1 MTARC
6 SLDTTPSAVLSP
18 VPSIQAVAQGY
29 QTVSLRQSSTTVANL
44 VSGATDSFAFIHR
57 AYIAHPY
64 TLNTTALGTH
74 PLSSRASSAWIT
86 SPTSVSRNTRS
97 STRPQA
103 HVSLAITLRAL
114 CLSPNTQLLTL
125 CHHYHHNHRLHR
137 HRHRHRT
144 TTPPPAHAM
153 VWSGA
158 RAHGPLH
165 VVGEITSRS

>member
-1 MTARC
+1 MTAGC
-6 SLDTTPSAVLSP
+6 SFDTTPSAMLAP

-64 TLNTTALGTH
+64 TLNTTALGSH

-97 STRPQA
+97 STHPQA
-103 HVSLAITLRAL
+103 HVPLAITLQVL
-114 CLSPNTQLLTL
+114 CLSPNIQLLTL
-125 CHHYHHNHRLHR
+125 CHHYHHNHRLHL
-137 HRHRHRT
+137 HRHRT
-144 TTPPPAHAM
+144 TTAPPAHAM

-165 VVGEITSRS
+165 VVGQITSRS